1 MYDLL
6 QSRPS
11 EIHKFCDATL
21 RRTLEGLKSYY
32 NDIKYG
38 YVQKELTN
46 DEVQFLK
53 LFEEE
58 IEVRLNYRDQMRR
71 WEIVVFKF
79 GWERSE
85 AKEGA
90 NMAIADANNEKEHVN
105 YVEGASQRQSD
116 GNIGQGVKPKSI
128 GTTAPRW
135 LIAMLENGPWFIRNN
150 PLILKKWDPYVN
162 LFKKM
167 LGRLSY
173 ARAMM
178 ELRAN
183 IELKETIVVAMPKF
197 VGEGFYMC
205 TIPGSSMS
213 GNLLSVRV
221 ARQATR
227 GVMIGPK
234 VSFKSTKQ
242 IYKPISNKNG
252 TSTSGKKKQ
261 AEVSRQEVINSNPFD
276 ALNSV
281 ENDDELGMNRGI
293 SKSAGKGSVN
303 LAHGSSSNTPIIDKI
318 DKLELQMLDGKLI
331 FVDDERNL
339 LVPIGNVDSE
349 SEVEVVFDE
358 TTNLRASTSFKGE
371 SDSGYGE
378 SDDDGKT
385 PEKVDY
391 PVNLGSDDEVE
402 LVDNEN
408 ASYLAS
414 KPIGLDMV

>member
-1 MYDLL
+1 MW
-6 QSRPS
+6 S
-11 EIHKFCDATL
+11 
-21 RRTLEGLKSYY
+21 
-32 NDIKYG
+32 
-38 YVQKELTN
+38 
-46 DEVQFLK
+46 
-53 LFEEE
+53 
-58 IEVRLNYRDQMRR
+58 
-71 WEIVVFKF
+71 VVFKF

-85 AKEGA
+85 EKEGA

-105 YVEGASQRQSD
+105 YVEGASQRQSN

-128 GTTAPRW
+128 GPTSYAKLVTSESSRKSLNFRT
-135 LIAMLENGPWFIRNN
+135 LITLTRNRADVAVLSKDGLDAMLENGPWFIRNN

-167 LGRLSY
+167 LGRSSY

-178 ELRAN
+178 EVRAN

-205 TIPGSSMS
+205 TILGSSMS

-234 VSFKSTKQ
+234 V
-242 IYKPISNKNG
+242 
-252 TSTSGKKKQ
+252 
-261 AEVSRQEVINSNPFD
+261 
-276 ALNSV
+276 

-303 LAHGSSSNTPIIDKI
+303 VAHGSSSNTPIIDKI

-349 SEVEVVFDE
+349 TEVEVVETKLDDDYDPYDE
-358 TTNLRASTSFKGE
+358 ELYE
-371 SDSGYGE
+371 SHDMSDHLHAICDDLDIMVALVCNIIGE

-385 PEKVDY
+385 LKKVDY

-402 LVDNEN
+402 PVDNEN

-414 KPIGLDMV
+414 KPIGLDMENSDKLRTICDNLDIKVRGQEKK